1 MKKHPRIAVT
11 DHAVIRYMER
21 VLGLDIEPVRAAIA
35 DVAGPAVRTGATAII
50 TDGFRYVVRD
60 GAVAMHD
67 LQISITELKGDL
79 KTMSA
84 VIEGRNRLME
94 RLETIVERHEDH
106 LLDGSKK

>member
-21 VLGLDIEPVRAAIA
+21 VLGLDIDPVRAAIA

-60 GAVAMHD
+60 GAVATVTRANSDPKH
-67 LQISITELKGDL
+67 
-79 KTMSA
+79 A
-84 VIEGRNRLME
+84 R
-94 RLETIVERHEDH
+94 
-106 LLDGSKK
+106 DGQGGGEE